1 MMGKVLIL
9 MGLVIIVLGLV
20 IMSIENGILNIKWL
34 NWFGN
39 LPGDIKIEK
48 ENFKFYFPLTS
59 MIIISV
65 VLSLI
70 LRILKKIF

>member
-1 MMGKVLIL
+1 MGKVLIL

-20 IMSIENGILNIKWL
+20 IMSIENGTLTIKWL

>member
-1 MMGKVLIL
+1 MMGKLLIIIGL
-9 MGLVIIVLGLV
+9 MIIVLGLV
-20 IMSIENGILNIKWL
+20 IMSIENGTLNIKWL

-59 MIIISV
+59 MIVISV
-65 VLSLI
+65 VISLI
-70 LRILKKIF
+70 LRILKKFF

>member
-20 IMSIENGILNIKWL
+20 IMSIENGTLTIKWL

>member
-1 MMGKVLIL
+1 MMGKLLIIIGL
-9 MGLVIIVLGLV
+9 MIIVLGLV
-20 IMSIENGILNIKWL
+20 IMSIENGTLNIKWL

-59 MIIISV
+59 MIVISV
-65 VLSLI
+65 VISLI
-70 LRILKKIF
+70 LRIFKKFF

>member
-9 MGLVIIVLGLV
+9 MGLLVIVLGLV
-20 IMSIENGILNIKWL
+20 IMSIENGTLNIKWL